1 MPLDNPAYAFLV
13 TSAIA
18 KGRID
23 RFDLDDARGV
33 RGVIDIIT
41 HENAPKLKETK
52 LFSNG
57 GYAGTTIQPLK
68 SAEIAHDGQIIAV
81 VIAESYEA
89 AREAANRVK
98 VSYTATA
105 PSASFE
111 SPGTTT
117 AAAKGQNAQFKEDP
131 EVGDFAKAFDA
142 AEVKL
147 TASYET
153 PTQHHNPMELFTTS
167 CVWMGDNLVIYEG
180 SQYVYGLKNGVA
192 EQLGIDADKVRVV
205 NPYVGGGFGSR
216 GSMTPRTAIIA
227 GIAKRL
233 SRPVKLVP
241 TRDQGFTI
249 ATYRAETRHEI
260 KLGASRDGKLVALRH
275 EGAEISS
282 RPDAYCVGGTKTT
295 TRLYACPNVESLVSI
310 VRADRNTPGFMR
322 SPPEVPYLFAL
333 ESAMDELAVK
343 LNMDPVELRRINDT
357 TTEPIGGKPYTS
369 RSLMACFDEAAK
381 AFGWSQRTPQARSMS
396 DGDWLV
402 GYGCAATCY
411 PTQMAPSAAR
421 VRLQR
426 DGRTRVEI
434 AGHEI
439 GTGAYTVIAQT
450 AAERLGV
457 PLEKVAVF
465 IGDSDLPP
473 APVAGG
479 SNSTASTCSV
489 VMMVCDQIRQRLFK
503 AVRPSDSLADKAKE
517 TVGISPAPSIQA
529 TKGDRPLDIEKAF
542 DALGVG
548 VVEEYGEWK
557 PEGAPLDSFKA
568 LHAGQPRFVGG
579 HQMKDKIAYAFGAEF
594 VEVRINRFTHEIRCP
609 RLARRIRGRQDHESA
624 HRAKPADGR
633 PDLGHVLGAA
643 GGHRDRRAQ
652 CALRQR
658 QSCRLSRARECRC
671 ARRRG
676 HHALRAGR
684 SHQPGGRKGSRRAC
698 QCRHQRRDLQ
708 RDLSRYRSAHP
719 QAAGTTGK
727 YRGLKGWKRRRRWVR
742 HLPPLM
748 EGALCSVFSACS
760 SLSCRHSRS
769 P

>member
-1 MPLDNPAYAFLV
+1 MTAAAPEPKANMGQPVPRYDAHSKVTGRATYASDMPLANPAYAFLV
-13 TSAIA
+13 TSAIS

-23 RFDLDDARGV
+23 NFDLDDARGV
-33 RGVIDIIT
+33 RGVIDIVT
-41 HENAPKLKETK
+41 HENAPKLKESK

-68 SAEIAHDGQIIAV
+68 SPDIAHDGQIIAV
-81 VIAESYEA
+81 VVAESYEA

-98 VSYTATA
+98 VSYTVVT
-105 PSASFE
+105 PSATFD

-117 AAAKGQNAQFKEDP
+117 AAAKGQNSQFKEDP
-131 EVGDFAKAFDA
+131 KVGDFAKAFEA
-142 AEVKL
+142 AEIQL
-147 TASYET
+147 TAAYGT
-153 PTQHHNPMELFTTS
+153 PPQHHNPMELFTTS
-167 CVWMGDNLVIYEG
+167 CAWIGDDLVIYEP
-180 SQYVYGLKNGVA
+180 SQYVHGLKNGVA

-227 GIAKRL
+227 AIAKRL
-233 SRPVKLVP
+233 NRPIKLVP

-249 ATYRAETRHEI
+249 TTYRAETRHEI

-275 EGAEISS
+275 EGAEVSS

-295 TRLYACPNVESLVSI
+295 TRLYACPNVDSLVSI

-343 LNMDPVELRRINDT
+343 LDMDPVELRRINDT
-357 TTEPIGGKPYTS
+357 TTEPIEGKPYTS

-381 AFGWSQRTPQARSMS
+381 AFGWSQRSPQPKSMAE
-396 DGDWLV
+396 GDWLI

-411 PTQMAPSAAR
+411 PTQMGPAAAR

-479 SNSTASTCSV
+479 SNSTASTCSA
-489 VMMVCDQIRQRLFK
+489 VMMVCDQIRRRLFK
-503 AVRPSDSLADKAKE
+503 AVMPDSLTDKAKE
-517 TVGISPAPSIQA
+517 TVGISQAPTTQA
-529 TKGDRPLDIEKAF
+529 AKSDRPLDIEKAF
-542 DALGVG
+542 DALGVS

-557 PEGAPLDSFKA
+557 PEGAPLDSFRA
-568 LHAGQPRFVGG
+568 MHSGHVRLVGG

-594 VEVRINRFTHEIRCP
+594 VEVRVNRFTHEIRCP
-609 RLARRIRGRQDHESA
+609 RLVGAFAAGRIMNPRTARSQLMGGLIWGMSSALLEATEIDERNARYVNDNLADYLVPVNADVPGVEVILLSEQDDHINPAGAKGLGELANVGTNAAICNALYHATGQRIR
-624 HRAKPADGR
+624 KLP
-633 PDLGHVLGAA
+633 V
-643 GGHRDRRAQ
+643 
-652 CALRQR
+652 
-658 QSCRLSRARECRC
+658 RLENIE
-671 ARRRG
+671 
-676 HHALRAGR
+676 
-684 SHQPGGRKGSRRAC
+684 
-698 QCRHQRRDLQ
+698 
-708 RDLSRYRSAHP
+708 
-719 QAAGTTGK
+719 
-727 YRGLKGWKRRRRWVR
+727 V
-742 HLPPLM
+742 
-748 EGALCSVFSACS
+748 
-760 SLSCRHSRS
+760 
-769 P
+769 

>member
-1 MPLDNPAYAFLV
+1 MKAAAPEPKANMGQPVPRYDAVVKVTGRATYASDMPLSDPAYAFLV

-23 RFDLDDARGV
+23 GFDLDEARRV
-33 RGVIDIIT
+33 RGVIDIVT
-41 HENAPKLKETK
+41 HENAPKLKDSK

-68 SAEIAHDGQIIAV
+68 SADIAHDGQIIAV
-81 VIAESYEA
+81 VVAETYEA

-98 VSYTATA
+98 VSYTATT
-105 PSASFE
+105 PSATFD
-111 SPGTTT
+111 SPGTTA

-131 EVGDFAKAFDA
+131 KVGDFAKAFDE

-147 TASYET
+147 SASYET
-153 PTQHHNPMELFTTS
+153 PTQHHNPMELFSTS
-167 CVWMGDNLVIYEG
+167 CAWMGDELVIYEP
-180 SQYVYGLKNGVA
+180 SQFVYGLKYGVA

-205 NPYVGGGFGSR
+205 NPYVGGGFGAR

-233 SRPVKLVP
+233 NRPVKLVP

-249 ATYRAETRHEI
+249 TTYRAETRHEI
-260 KLGASRDGKLVALRH
+260 KLGARPDGKLVALRH
-275 EGAEISS
+275 EGAEVSS

-295 TRLYACPNVESLVSI
+295 TRLYACPNVDSLVSI

-343 LNMDPVELRRINDT
+343 LNMDPVELRRVNDAT
-357 TTEPIGGKPYTS
+357 NEPIGGKPYTS

-381 AFGWSQRTPQARSMS
+381 AFGWAQRSPQPKSMS
-396 DGDWLV
+396 DGDWLI

-411 PTQMAPSAAR
+411 PAQMGPAAAR

-489 VMMVCDQIRQRLFK
+489 VTMVCDQIRQRLFK
-503 AVRPSDSLADKAKE
+503 AVMPGQSLTDKARE
-517 TVGISPAPSIQA
+517 TVGIGQTPATQA
-529 TKGDRPLDIEKAF
+529 AKGDQPLDLEKAF

-557 PEGAPLDSFKA
+557 PEGAPPDSFRA
-568 LHAGQPRFVGG
+568 MHSGQVRLVGG
-579 HQMKDKIAYAFGAEF
+579 HQMKDQIAYAFGAEF
-594 VEVRINRFTHEIRCP
+594 VEVRVNRFTHEIRCP
-609 RLARRIRGRQDHESA
+609 RLVGAFAAGRIMNPRTARSQLMGGLIWGMSSALLEATEIDERNARYVNDNLADYLVPVNADVADVEVILLSEQDDRINPVGVKGVGELANVGTNAAICNAIYHATGQRIR
-624 HRAKPADGR
+624 KLP
-633 PDLGHVLGAA
+633 V
-643 GGHRDRRAQ
+643 
-652 CALRQR
+652 
-658 QSCRLSRARECRC
+658 RLENIE
-671 ARRRG
+671 
-676 HHALRAGR
+676 
-684 SHQPGGRKGSRRAC
+684 
-698 QCRHQRRDLQ
+698 
-708 RDLSRYRSAHP
+708 
-719 QAAGTTGK
+719 
-727 YRGLKGWKRRRRWVR
+727 V
-742 HLPPLM
+742 
-748 EGALCSVFSACS
+748 
-760 SLSCRHSRS
+760 
-769 P
+769 